1 MNIAFERLAIR
12 YAAHVRKQIRS
23 GAWNAPRRGG
33 LEEQFLEAA
42 TEAALEHTP
51 GYAKKKTRRASK

>member
-1 MNIAFERLAIR
+1 MNVAFQKLAIR

-23 GAWNAPRRGG
+23 GAWDAPRRGG

-42 TEAALEHTP
+42 TEAALERTP
-51 GYAKKKTRRASK
+51 GFKAKKKTRRA